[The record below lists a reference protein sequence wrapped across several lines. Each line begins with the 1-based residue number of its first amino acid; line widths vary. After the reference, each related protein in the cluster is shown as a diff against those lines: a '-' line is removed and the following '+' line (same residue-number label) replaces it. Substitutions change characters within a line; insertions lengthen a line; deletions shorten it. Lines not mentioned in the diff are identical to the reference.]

1 MHFPVVGLQPQLAGA
16 DELPARL
23 RDGAAPEPW
32 PLLVVDAQL
41 ALLVDDAQLA
51 LPADGALLQLALPAD
66 GAPLQLAMPANG
78 TPLQLLVDSALQLL
92 HQRRY
97 H

>member
-1 MHFPVVGLQPQLAGA
+1 MHFPVVGLQPQLAGT

-32 PLLVVDAQL
+32 PLLV
-41 ALLVDDAQLA
+41 DDAQLA
-51 LPADGALLQLALPAD
+51 LPVNGAPLQLALPANS
-66 GAPLQLAMPANG
+66 AL
-78 TPLQLLVDSALQLL
+78 LQLLVDGALQLL